1 MDICQAAVAIERAA
15 KAASRAAEQ
24 EYHDP
29 EAAERAMRQVLAE
42 RLGPLGAPLEVTDT
56 MARKTSRELA
66 PSQRKAWEIER
77 IIMEELV
84 AAGER
89 REDGEPGE

>member
-15 KAASRAAEQ
+15 EAASRAAER

-29 EAAERAMRQVLAE
+29 EAAEGAVRQVLAK
-42 RLGPLGAPLEVTDT
+42 RLGPLGAPSEVTEA

-66 PSQRKAWEIER
+66 PSQRKSWEIER
-77 IIMEELV
+77 IIMGELIV
-84 AAGER
+84 AGER
-89 REDGEPGE
+89 REDEEAG